1 MSDGTGGF
9 AGINDGTIDYAYAAG
24 RTLRGGVEL
33 NGDKSMF
40 AGSGTMGLTDC
51 FVQRYI
57 SDLST
62 VNNTLLKEHG
72 MSYSPF
78 VGKVS
83 GSDGVL
89 YPNVREAKVNR
100 NGICDAKAIA
110 AVNDS
115 VATALYTSPDFN
127 LEGYTLDVKI
137 SGGMSSFSMS
147 GTVLLKYQLVKDG
160 AIMSSSTIVI
170 TVS

>member
-1 MSDGTGGF
+1 M
-9 AGINDGTIDYAYAAG
+9 
-24 RTLRGGVEL
+24 
-33 NGDKSMF
+33 
-40 AGSGTMGLTDC
+40 
-51 FVQRYI
+51 
-57 SDLST
+57 ST

-72 MSYSPF
+72 MSNADGYNTY
-78 VGKVS
+78 VL
-83 GSDGVL
+83 DGVL